1 MRRAQ
6 AEQKTATTPPKKRD
20 CTDLPL
26 VSDGSA
32 WELMADHVGTQNLS
46 HGLQEWAVCCTAL
59 DQGRI
64 TLVVRKGGIHERGGG
79 LFALEHQRFAL
90 LPTFLHQDAT
100 RVLPVFGND
109 YFSANAVDPQPGSIT
124 IRLWAEARQIWHVN
138 ELERVQAL
146 GDELLWSADELARRF
161 AYRDQPWLYVVALRI
176 HRLAT
181 PLVITDHPSY
191 AGCRSWIPL
200 QTDVAINGSRPV
212 LDEATYASRLNGI
225 ERMLVS

>member
-1 MRRAQ
+1 M
-6 AEQKTATTPPKKRD
+6 
-20 CTDLPL
+20 
-26 VSDGSA
+26 SHWSA
-32 WELMADHVGTQNLS
+32 WGLMADHVGTKNLN

-59 DQGRI
+59 AQGRV

-79 LFALEHQRFAL
+79 LFALEHQCFAL
-90 LPTFLHQDAT
+90 LPTFLHQDPT
-100 RVLPVFGND
+100 RVLPVYRDD
-109 YFSANAVDPQPGSIT
+109 YFSANAIDPQPGSIT
-124 IRLWAEARQIWHVN
+124 IRLWAEAQKIWQVN
-138 ELERVQAL
+138 ALERVQAL
-146 GDELLWSADELARRF
+146 SDELLWSADELARRF

-181 PLVITDHPSY
+181 PLVIIDHPSY

-200 QTDVAINGSRPV
+200 QTGVAINGSRPV